1 MLFWSDLSIL
11 PTQAYYLD
19 FIRAGAIY
27 HDVFKSDTTKE
38 KFLKSYVKKDIM
50 PDIKF
55 MESEDFSTTLA
66 QIKTLFD

>member
-1 MLFWSDLSIL
+1 MLSWSDLSIL
-11 PTQAYYLD
+11 PTQVHYLD

-38 KFLKSYVKKDIM
+38 KLLKSYVKKGIM